1 MWTLLLNQACQERTC
16 GTYRMEI
23 PSLIAIVAG
32 VVLFF
37 YCVRLLI
44 NLSLSFALLLLLLT
58 VSGALSFILLPSVR
72 SILSSLRGG

>member
-1 MWTLLLNQACQERTC
+1 
-16 GTYRMEI
+16 MEI
-23 PSLIAIVAG
+23 PSLIATVAG

>member
-16 GTYRMEI
+16 GTYLMEI